1 MTAVGWSSVPNWVIR
16 DAPLDNAE
24 KLLFIAL
31 LNRANDRGESWP
43 SLATLATDTG
53 LSQSTVQRRLR
64 KLEETGLLTKKG
76 RVNEC
81 GKQVSNVYQV
91 HPWRPLE
98 GGHGDQGG
106 VVTVTRGPSHSD
118 QRSTTQRSTTQRVRK
133 PETTIPEGWA
143 PNEKHREYA
152 QAQRIDLTHE
162 LGQFTSWARAKDARY
177 RDWDAAFRNWLGKA
191 KSFGRS
197 LPPQQER
204 KVITDYDD

>member
-1 MTAVGWSSVPNWVIR
+1 MSADGWSVLPNWVVR
-16 DAPLDNAE
+16 NAPLDNGE
-24 KLLFIAL
+24 KMLFIAL
-31 LNRANDRGESWP
+31 LNRANSRGESWP
-43 SLATLATDTG
+43 SLAVLSKDTG
-53 LSQSTVQRRLR
+53 LSESTVRRRLKKLVGLGMIEKINR
-64 KLEETGLLTKKG
+64 KTDDGEYLNNLYKVNVWQPGGYGQSDHTYGQGDPTYGQGDLL
-76 RVNEC
+76 
-81 GKQVSNVYQV
+81 
-91 HPWRPLE
+91 
-98 GGHGDQGG
+98 
-106 VVTVTRGPSHSD
+106 
-118 QRSTTQRSTTQRVRK
+118 STTQRSTTQGVRK